1 MAAETVAAA
10 AASSHIH
17 KNHYSSWATRIS
29 NKRRLLTPSAAAQ
42 PMDIH
47 TSKSYKQLGMFS
59 LRKKIEDSV
68 NRAEMLGLSAL
79 EFEEARRVKQEE
91 MVREYDLW
99 DDLAKSSDILIKL
112 ADSAKVVD
120 ALKDLTYK
128 VEEAKLITELAEMDI
143 INYALLK
150 QAYTASVDVSKFLDK
165 YEMSKLLKGKYEFE
179 GACIIIEAG
188 PEGMRSEIWAEQLV
202 GMYMKWAKKQGLKG
216 RIVEKKCM
224 PKPRG
229 ISSVII
235 EFEQK
240 YAYGYFLGEKG
251 THRMITSH
259 PESLSEVSSASV
271 DVVPL
276 FLEETRELFVD
287 EKDLK
292 INYLSLHEDDRGR
305 KGTMVQIQHAPTGL
319 TVHSSGERNQFSNK
333 MKALNRLKA
342 KLLVI
347 LKDQNVTN
355 ITEIKNDAVI
365 DPWHQ
370 ETRSKVTSLKIS
382 HYEVHSRTVDL
393 PKSNSY
399 LKQSEKASWAQEKLN
414 PFHASGLPFA
424 IFFPNIS

>member
-1 MAAETVAAA
+1 MAAETAATPFNRYYGCTRRRYIAGIRNRHRLLIPAA
-10 AASSHIH
+10 AASS
-17 KNHYSSWATRIS
+17 
-29 NKRRLLTPSAAAQ
+29 Q

-47 TSKSYKQLGMFS
+47 TSNSYKQLGMFS

-68 NRAEMLGLSAL
+68 NRAEILGLSAL

-91 MVREYDLW
+91 MIQEYDLW
-99 DDLAKSSDILIKL
+99 DDLGKSSDILIKL

-150 QAYTASVDVSKFLDK
+150 QAYSTSVDVSKFLDK

-188 PEGMRSEIWAEQLV
+188 SEGIRSEVWAEQLV

-216 RIVEKKCM
+216 RIVEKKCAS
-224 PKPRG
+224 RSLG
-229 ISSVII
+229 IKSVII

-259 PESLSEVSSASV
+259 PASLSEVSSAAV
-271 DVVPL
+271 DVIPL
-276 FLEETRELFVD
+276 FLDETPALTVD

-292 INYLSLHEDDRGR
+292 FNYISLCEDDRGR
-305 KGTMVQIQHAPTGL
+305 KGSMVQIQHASTGL

-342 KLLVI
+342 NLLVI
-347 LKDQNVTN
+347 LNDQGVSDVSR
-355 ITEIKNDAVI
+355 IKNDAII
-365 DPWHQ
+365 DPWHL
-370 ETRSKVTSLKIS
+370 ETRRYVFRPYKLVQDVKTGIQLADPNYVLSGNLDPFIS
-382 HYEVHSRTVDL
+382 AHINNRQVCDM
-393 PKSNSY
+393 
-399 LKQSEKASWAQEKLN
+399 
-414 PFHASGLPFA
+414 
-424 IFFPNIS
+424 